1 MGYIHILLLLI
12 LNDVLN
18 GFRSFNVNFEG
29 NDYIGIDYG
38 GTIDYIEWDIFEYII
53 KWSIYSKIKGFV
65 KQDNINYIINELPTC
80 KRRMMEFQTDNG
92 DGGTTLALDKDKLSQ
107 LGRDLNTGIENLN
120 KKLSE
125 FKEVINEA
133 TQSQQRY
140 QTKLAK
146 CKEQTPVA
154 INENVRLKI
163 IDTLTVVIR
172 IMPLKQFSNE
182 FGLKLLLGKNDE
194 SFMLPRVW
202 WHQVAISRENTAEQI
217 TKNEIDALIQRK
229 NYQNQQISIHY
240 CLNDNFQDY
249 SNTFITNIDQHYESK
264 ITKGISDDQKFCLM
278 EHIVTDYTQ
287 LFWYFCSKIVNMKP
301 EQWGNIYLKQKR
313 VWKYVFYENNQRT
326 IYPYEVE
333 EEICPKQPTT
343 RKQGIYFVSSIDG
356 IHIDKKDIEEW
367 CTENINHYVSIWTLE
382 QQSKEIE
389 NNVYQNMITYFQWI
403 GFDFERTWI
412 LISKPHVVTQDMIT
426 NANDRIQYYD
436 DVDVVIFMFVK
447 EIQYISKF
455 KDPLDSSVYIRPYMP
470 MGNEFICLWEN
481 SITGAV

>member
-154 INENVRLKI
+154 INQNVQLKN
-163 IDTLTVVIR
+163 IDTFTVVIR
-172 IMPLKQFSNE
+172 VQPLQVSDEFSI
-182 FGLKLLLGKNDE
+182 KVSLGKNAE
-194 SFMLPRVW
+194 SFLFPRLWNKVIKTRIPGQNRAE
-202 WHQVAISRENTAEQI
+202 HTIKVINELLTQAGHDREQI
-217 TKNEIDALIQRK
+217 Q
-229 NYQNQQISIHY
+229 IHY
-240 CLNDNFQDY
+240 WLDSKFEESTEFIEIVDGKYKQNDLRDGQ
-249 SNTFITNIDQHYESK
+249 K
-264 ITKGISDDQKFCLM
+264 ICSFGN
-278 EHIVTDYTQ
+278 IVTDYTQ

-436 DVDVVIFMFVK
+436 DVDVVIFMFVR
-447 EIQYISKF
+447 EIQYKSAVKDTNALQSNQYIS
-455 KDPLDSSVYIRPYMP
+455 PYLQLDR
-470 MGNEFICLWEN
+470 EFICLWQN
-481 SITGAV
+481 SITSAF